1 MNTIIYLV
9 RHGDSPKEG
18 NERTREL
25 TEKGYRDAERVA
37 EVLKEED
44 VDVVASSP
52 YRRSVLTV
60 EKVAKTLHKEVV
72 IIEELKERI
81 FSPKGTR
88 LSDKELAPLL
98 EQSFLDPHFSLEG
111 GESNNECQKRA
122 VKVVKD
128 LINTYEGKKIVIGS
142 HGAVMTLIMNHFDPR
157 CDLQFLNSMTKPDI
171 YKLTLHHDELMDDV
185 ERLWESV

>member
-18 NERTREL
+18 KERTREL

-37 EVLKEED
+37 EVLKEEN

-98 EQSFLDPHFSLEG
+98 ERSFLDPNFSLKG

-128 LINTYEGKKIVIGS
+128 LINTYEGKKTVIGS

-157 CDLQFLNSMTKPDI
+157 YDLQFLNNTTKPDI
-171 YKLTLHHDELMDDV
+171 YKLTFHHDELMVV
-185 ERLWESV
+185 ERLWEWV